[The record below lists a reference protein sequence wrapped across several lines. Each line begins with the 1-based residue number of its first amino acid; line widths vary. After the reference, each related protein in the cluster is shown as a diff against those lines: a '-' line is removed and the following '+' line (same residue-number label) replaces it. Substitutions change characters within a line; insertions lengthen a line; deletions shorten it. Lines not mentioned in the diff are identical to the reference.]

1 MTKSIWPDAE
11 NTVELLKGAKEG
23 DGQAVERL
31 LARHRE
37 SLHRMIQLR
46 LDQRI
51 KRRVDVSDVVQ
62 DVLIEANRRL
72 LDYLQNPVMAFHLW
86 IRQIAKDRLIDAHR
100 RHRVSAKRSIDRE
113 QPMMVSGAVD
123 QSSLDIVGQLCDPGM
138 TPAAAASQ
146 RELAVHVEGAIARL
160 GDTDRDIILMRHY
173 EQLSNGEIAA
183 ALQLTEPAASMRYL
197 RAIRR
202 LRELLDA
209 DAAASAARSPGN
221 AGE

>member
-11 NTVELLKGAKEG
+11 NTADLLKDVKEG
-23 DGQAVERL
+23 DSQAVERL
-31 LARHRE
+31 LARHRD

-72 LDYLQNPVMAFHLW
+72 KDYLQNPAMAFHLW

-113 QPMMVSGAVD
+113 QPIMVAGGVD
-123 QSSLDIVGQLCDPGM
+123 QSSLDIIGQLTDPAI
-138 TPAAAASQ
+138 TPAAAATQ
-146 RELAVHVEGAIARL
+146 RELAGHVEGAIARL

-183 ALQLTEPAASMRYL
+183 ALGLTEPAASMRYL

-202 LRELLDA
+202 LRELLDS
-209 DAAASAARSPGN
+209 DAAGSSQS
-221 AGE
+221 